1 MKGVVS
7 VVFFVNYMFCG
18 DIAMKVDCEP
28 CIGSR
33 RQAALNTVRRK
44 SRGKNIIDCS
54 SILDAC

>member
-33 RQAALNTVRRK
+33 RQAALNTAVEK
-44 SRGKNIIDCS
+44 VEEKI
-54 SILDAC
+54 